1 MSIAENYQRIR
12 AEVPARV
19 TLLVAAKT
27 RSANEVAEVIRAGAT
42 HIGENYVQELEAV
55 CQGVDDLRD
64 KVTWHI
70 IGHLQTNKINK
81 ALPYCDMIQ
90 SVSSLK
96 KAKAIDKRVP
106 KAGKDILPILLEI
119 NIAEEKS
126 KYGVTPDYQIIED
139 LVVKIARLK
148 HLRLEGLMTMG
159 PYREDPGQMR
169 PYFKKMKELY
179 DQLLKT
185 DIPHTEIKTLSMGMS
200 HSYRLAIEEG
210 ATMIRIGSAIF
221 GPRETT

>member
-12 AEVPARV
+12 SEIPDHV

-27 RSANEVAEVIRAGAT
+27 RSANEVAAVIRAGAT

-55 CQGVDDLRD
+55 YKGVAELHA
-64 KVTWHI
+64 KVNWHI

-81 ALPYCDMIQ
+81 ALKYCDMIQ
-90 SVSSLK
+90 SVSSFK

-106 KAGKDILPILLEI
+106 KAGKEILPVLLEI
-119 NIAEEKS
+119 NIAAEKS
-126 KYGVTPDYQIIED
+126 KYGVAPDYQTIED
-139 LVVKIARLK
+139 LVVRIARLE

-159 PYREDPGQMR
+159 PYRENPEHMR

-200 HSYRLAIEEG
+200 HSYRVAIEEG
-210 ATMIRIGSAIF
+210 SNLIRIGSAIF
-221 GPRETT
+221 GPRESA